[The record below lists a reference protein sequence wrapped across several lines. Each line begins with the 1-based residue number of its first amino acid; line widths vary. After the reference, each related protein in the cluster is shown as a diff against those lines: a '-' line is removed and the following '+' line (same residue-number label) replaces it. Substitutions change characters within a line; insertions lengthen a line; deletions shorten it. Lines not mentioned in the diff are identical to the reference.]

1 MKNLTYAFSDAPLSD
16 DEEREMSLNRFGSN
30 SSSESGDR
38 RSRSYYGGRDTD
50 RFFGGAFEG
59 DESDDDV
66 DGVDD
71 EPPAELVPLG
81 MRGGSGSSSV
91 RSPRN
96 RTRSGSHQHKPG
108 FFDFYKLTQEKLGA
122 GAYASVQTCV
132 SIASGKEYAVKVV
145 DKNEESH
152 TRSRILREVNTFK
165 MCKNQPNIVQLIE
178 WFEDDVNF
186 YMVFEKMRGG
196 PLLEHIIRKGYFT
209 EEEARRVTVDIATAL
224 KFLHDRGIAHR
235 DVKPENILCTEP
247 DRVSP
252 VKLCDLDLASR
263 PVKGHSPPRMPQI
276 ASEPDLASPV
286 GSAEF
291 MAPEVVDAFVN
302 DALRY
307 DKRCDMWSLGV
318 ILYIML
324 CGYAPFQGECDDED
338 CGWSEGQ
345 PCDDCQQELFRRIQC
360 GEYDFPAE
368 EWSMISAEA
377 KHLVSSL
384 LVKNVSERLTAN
396 EVLDH
401 PWVKQSAPSTIL
413 QTPSNLFR
421 IDSARDVQQMSEHFN
436 VMNRFVA
443 ARLSSRLEKITINED
458 DKESATDSVSSASST
473 EPPPNHFG
481 TNDHQV
487 PQALPLFMMPPEA
500 FVDAFS
506 GMVMYPPGSEPPSP
520 EVTAK
525 NRANTSESSSNDV
538 SSKADT
544 SGHAAGTSSS
554 ASRQACNTINGIRR
568 YIASVSRGPTPET
581 CQGAVVRQ
589 VISLCIRSRDGYLVV
604 TVQFR
609 APRPICSVSNILRP
623 KFRRR
628 SRLLYHYYCTLTL
641 RVLAGMSQPGRTL
654 LLFIWSPSPHHHRFE
669 LILYIV

>member
-1 MKNLTYAFSDAPLSD
+1 MTLLHNGFQFSTIEHLPNPPLSD
-16 DEEREMSLNRFGSN
+16 DDDHESSFNRFGSN
-30 SSSESGDR
+30 SSSESGRRDR
-38 RSRSYYGGRDTD
+38 LYYGGRDTD

-81 MRGGSGSSSV
+81 MRGGNGSSSM

-108 FFDFYKLTQEKLGA
+108 FHDFYKLTQEKLGA

-360 GEYDFPAE
+360 GEYDFPVD

-436 VMNRFVA
+436 VMNRLVA
-443 ARLSSRLEKITINED
+443 ARLSSRLEKITMDENEQ
-458 DKESATDSVSSASST
+458 ESATDTVSSASPT
-473 EPPPNHFG
+473 DPPPTEFSIS
-481 TNDHQV
+481 DRQV

-500 FVDAFS
+500 FMDPYS
-506 GMVMYPPGSEPPSP
+506 GMMVYPPGSEPPSP
-520 EVTAK
+520 AISAK
-525 NRANTSESSSNDV
+525 SRMSTTKSISDEGPICNKGNIEIKSNVPSSPALCSRSSS
-538 SSKADT
+538 
-544 SGHAAGTSSS
+544 SGL
-554 ASRQACNTINGIRR
+554 RR

-589 VISLCIRSRDGYLVV
+589 ESLSD
-604 TVQFR
+604 
-609 APRPICSVSNILRP
+609 
-623 KFRRR
+623 
-628 SRLLYHYYCTLTL
+628 LL
-641 RVLAGMSQPGRTL
+641 AQQ
-654 LLFIWSPSPHHHRFE
+654 HRE
-669 LILYIV
+669 TEVNV

>member
-1 MKNLTYAFSDAPLSD
+1 MTLLHNGFPISVIEQIGNAPLSD
-16 DEEREMSLNRFGSN
+16 DDERDLSLNRFGSN
-30 SSSESGDR
+30 SSSESSDR
-38 RSRSYYGGRDTD
+38 RVRSYYGGRDTD

-59 DESDDDV
+59 DESDGDV

-81 MRGGSGSSSV
+81 MRGGSGSSTV

-108 FFDFYKLTQEKLGA
+108 FFDFYKLTEEKLGA

-178 WFEDDVNF
+178 WFEDDAYF

-263 PVKGHSPPRMPQI
+263 PVKGHSPPKMPQI
-276 ASEPDLASPV
+276 NSEPDLASPV

-360 GEYDFPAE
+360 GQYDFPAE

-421 IDSARDVQQMSEHFN
+421 IDSARDVLQMSEHFN

-443 ARLSSRLEKITINED
+443 ARLSSRLDKIAINED
-458 DKESATDSVSSASST
+458 DKESTTDSISSASPT
-473 EPPPNHFG
+473 EAPPNHTG
-481 TNDHQV
+481 TSDRK
-487 PQALPLFMMPPEA
+487 ALPLFMVPPEA

-506 GMVMYPPGSEPPSP
+506 GMIMYPPGSEPPSAA
-520 EVTAK
+520 VSAK
-525 NRANTSESSSNDV
+525 KITDAAADSHSGDAAKKETVAAESEAHPPTPLKARNTL
-538 SSKADT
+538 
-544 SGHAAGTSSS
+544 
-554 ASRQACNTINGIRR
+554 NGMRR
-568 YIASVSRGPTPET
+568 LIASISRGPTPET
-581 CQGAVVRQ
+581 CQVAVVRQ
-589 VISLCIRSRDGYLVV
+589 NSKTDLLAQQHRETELLVH
-604 TVQFR
+604 
-609 APRPICSVSNILRP
+609 
-623 KFRRR
+623 
-628 SRLLYHYYCTLTL
+628 LYHI
-641 RVLAGMSQPGRTL
+641 SSS
-654 LLFIWSPSPHHHRFE
+654 F
-669 LILYIV
+669 